1 MIAAV
6 CKDANRIYRLF
17 CARNPS
23 FAKNGKVSIIA
34 HSLGSALTADILSS
48 QATFVKPLSEM
59 SSEEQK
65 SETQF
70 IFDCRNVFL
79 VGSPL
84 AFFLHLGRGQL
95 IARRGRERTQN
106 VERGIALT
114 SPRYGCLAADA
125 VYNIYN
131 STDPVAFSLNATV
144 DSNYA
149 SKIAAIAIPSS
160 NVTLVQNL
168 SETYNKVTKIF
179 DVTNFFGGGGNSS
192 NTGEE
197 YVEAGEVEKLVRQKL
212 DLDKAKPA
220 VNSESGGK
228 KKVGPPV
235 IKRPGTGLKR
245 MPSEK
250 PMSAQEY
257 EKISRAEKRFVCFP
271 PRIISSRLLI
281 ISIGYFYSITNYFD
295 WLQIQ
300 RFKSSW
306 LC

>member
-59 SSEEQK
+59 TSEEQK

-95 IARRGRERTQN
+95 IARRGRDRTQN
-106 VERGIALT
+106 VEKGIALT

-144 DSNYA
+144 DSHYA
-149 SKIAAIAIPSS
+149 SKISAIAIPSS

-179 DVTNFFGGGGNSS
+179 DVTNFFGGGNSS
-192 NTGEE
+192 NVSEE
-197 YVEAGEVEKLVRQKL
+197 YAEAGEVEKLVRQKL
-212 DLDKAKPA
+212 DLDKAKTA
-220 VNSESGGK
+220 VSSESSGK
-228 KKVGPPV
+228 KKVGPPPV
-235 IKRPGTGLKR
+235 IKRPGSGMKR
-245 MPSEK
+245 MPSER
-250 PMSAQEY
+250 PMSLEEY
-257 EKISRAEKRFVCFP
+257 EKISRAEKRFAFF
-271 PRIISSRLLI
+271 L
-281 ISIGYFYSITNYFD
+281 F
-295 WLQIQ
+295 
-300 RFKSSW
+300 
-306 LC
+306 